1 MEDYMLIKLKKER
14 QKLLL
19 KFLFS
24 TAISLAFVIAIG
36 LTDWIV
42 TTKMSVML
50 LILLGLIIY
59 IWPIRPKMFFYHQQI
74 AYLMMKESQISQR
87 QVKLSFL
94 SQSFVRKLEKMTFK
108 LTQDYGEFLLYYRLT
123 KDRKEFK
130 YNRGTLEICILIKN
144 EFTPFAD
151 DEIVKAINQLEDNL
165 KKQKKRFKDYV
176 ILQFRENETITNEL
190 IHETDQVVFDKQ
202 LKRHITK
209 INVLQLKDLSVYYLA
224 SDKFSPTLHYA
235 YALDL
240 IKQILI

>member
-1 MEDYMLIKLKKER
+1 MLYKLKKER
-14 QKLLL
+14 QKLLI
-19 KFLFS
+19 KFLSS
-24 TAISLAFVIAIG
+24 TAISLALIIIIG
-36 LTDWIV
+36 FSHLIV

-59 IWPIRPKMFFYHQQI
+59 LWPIRPKMFFYHQQI

-94 SQSFVRKLEKMTFK
+94 SQPFVRKIEKMTFK

-123 KDRKEFK
+123 KDRSEFK
-130 YNRGTLEICILIKN
+130 HNRGTLEICVLIKN
-144 EFTPFAD
+144 ESTSFAD
-151 DEIVKAINQLEDNL
+151 SEIVRAINQLEDSL
-165 KKQKKRFKDYV
+165 KKQKKRFKDYI
-176 ILQFRENETITNEL
+176 ILQFRENDTITNEL

-224 SDKFSPTLHYA
+224 SDRFSPTLHYA
-235 YALDL
+235 YAVDL
-240 IKQILI
+240 IKQIII